1 MEGLGEETM
10 ARLGTGKKK
19 GAVVAASDPITATIH
34 FKRLVFDLSKKIVQ
48 S

>member
-1 MEGLGEETM
+1 MEGLGEETL

-19 GAVVAASDPITATIH
+19 GAAVAPSDPVTATIH
-34 FKRLVFDLSKKIVQ
+34 FKRHVFDLTKRIVQ

>member
-1 MEGLGEETM
+1 MAGLAEETL

-19 GAVVAASDPITATIH
+19 AAVAAGDPVPAVIH
-34 FKRLVFDLSKKIVQ
+34 FKRYVFDLQKRIVQ